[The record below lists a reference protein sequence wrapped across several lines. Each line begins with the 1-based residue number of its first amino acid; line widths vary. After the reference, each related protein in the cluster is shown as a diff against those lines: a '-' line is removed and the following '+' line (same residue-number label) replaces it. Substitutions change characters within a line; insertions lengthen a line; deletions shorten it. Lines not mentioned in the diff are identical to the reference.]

1 VYYGLGSVSDN
12 TALHVKR
19 SVKQSPADYS
29 TFPMHFVP
37 PDLSNSICFVMP
49 FDLLF
54 HAGSDLSN
62 EMPSVPNSCSSPKRS
77 GYWGYGEQSET
88 EAIPVRNFHYFPLV
102 VRESDLAIL
111 PDLAKYF
118 TYSRSD
124 PNTSKNIGYTENWS
138 QE

>member
-1 VYYGLGSVSDN
+1 MYYGLGNVSDN

-29 TFPMHFVP
+29 TFPMLFVP
-37 PDLSNSICFVMP
+37 PDFLNSICFVMP

-54 HAGSDLSN
+54 HTGSDLSN
-62 EMPSVPNSCSSPKRS
+62 EMPSIPNSCSSPKRS
-77 GYWGYGEQSET
+77 GYRGYGEQSET

-111 PDLAKYF
+111 P
-118 TYSRSD
+118 TWPSISHSRFD
-124 PNTSKNIGYTENWS
+124 PNTSKNICYTENWS